1 MNEFNGKVALITG
14 AGRGIGRVIAETFA
28 VHGAK
33 VAINDITPI
42 NLNHTLAEVR
52 ANQGEVRDYVVDISK
67 KMSIQAM
74 INNILDEWGQI
85 DFLINS
91 ANVSPQVSLLDMDE
105 WDWRRTLDVNL
116 TAVFFCMQSVG
127 RVMRHQGGGAIVN
140 LGSNISDMRNLMN
153 RSAYQASEM
162 GLVGLTHGAAREFAE
177 YNIRVNLIWP
187 GISEMETITQPH
199 QRSEEFR
206 RCLDDIR
213 TNRTGIKHEVASL
226 ALYLCSSLSNDITG
240 QIFNIDGRLNL

>member
-28 VHGAK
+28 IHGAK

-42 NLNHTLAEVR
+42 NLNHTLAEIR
-52 ANQGEVRDYVVDISK
+52 GNQGEVRDYVVDLAK
-67 KMSIQAM
+67 KMSVQGL

-116 TAVFFCMQSVG
+116 TAVFFCMQTVG
-127 RVMRHQGGGAIVN
+127 RVMRHQGGGVIVN
-140 LGSNISDMRNLMN
+140 LGSTIRDVRNLMH
-153 RSAYQASEM
+153 RAAYQASEM
-162 GLVGLTHGAAREFAE
+162 GLVGLTHGAAREFAA

-187 GISEMETITQPH
+187 GICEMKTVAQPH
-199 QRSEEFR
+199 QRSEELSRWLDVFR
-206 RCLDDIR
+206 
-213 TNRTGIKHEVASL
+213 TKGIGMQHEVASL
-226 ALYLCSSLSNDITG
+226 ALYLCSSLSNNITG
-240 QIFNIDGRLNL
+240 QIFNIDGGLYF